1 MTITQIKY
9 FVAVADCLN
18 FTKAAD
24 QMYVTQQVISKQ
36 IKHLEEEIGF
46 SLFKR
51 DKRNVV
57 LTEGGEMLYAFWS
70 DYFAA
75 YDKVINKA
83 HLVMNRK
90 EQIIRIG
97 TIDVSK
103 IYDWIAYA
111 VAKFSADRPEWEFR
125 INSGSYL
132 YLLRGLVEDRFD
144 CIISLEDENLDL
156 PEGYEETVF
165 YRSYPK
171 LILSENHP
179 AYHEGITFDELT
191 GYPLYTFSPQF
202 SKNAMNNMIKHCI
215 SVGIQPQQIEEFNE
229 ISSLEM
235 ALHAGQGYALTY
247 DLFIRNPVGKL
258 KVIDVLDKVNDSIC
272 NFSIA
277 YQTDKKKMLL
287 PFIEAFRKIYKE
299 QNDDSK
305 N

>member
-18 FTKAAD
+18 FTKAAE
-24 QMYVTQQVISKQ
+24 QMFVTQQVISKQ

-51 DKRNVV
+51 DKRNVA
-57 LTEGGEMLYAFWS
+57 LTEGGEMLHAFWS
-70 DYFAA
+70 DYLKT
-75 YDKVINKA
+75 YDSVMNKA
-83 HLVMNRK
+83 HAVMNKK

-111 VAKFSADRPEWEFR
+111 VTEFSAGNAKWQFHVS
-125 INSGSYL
+125 SGSYL
-132 YLLRGLVEDRFD
+132 HLLHGLIDERFD
-144 CIISLEDENLDL
+144 CIISLEDENRDL

-165 YRSYPK
+165 YRSFPK

-179 AYHEGITFDELT
+179 AYHEGVTFAEMLD
-191 GYPLYTFSPQF
+191 YPLYTFSPQF
-202 SKNAMNNMIKHCI
+202 SKNAMDNMIAHCI
-215 SVGIQPQQIEEFNE
+215 RVGIQPQQIEEFNE

-258 KVIDVLDKVNDSIC
+258 KVIDILDEVTDSVC

-277 YQTDKKKMLL
+277 YHRSRKKMLL
-287 PFIEAFRKIYKE
+287 PFIEAFQKIYKE
-299 QNDDSK
+299 QNDGGRR
-305 N
+305 